1 MAESVADPMAGS
13 VAASA
18 AESAAASAGRVRGGG
33 VSRLLEG
40 RLGYALALLALYLA
54 VWAAPLA
61 VLAATGKSFIWVAD
75 YLSQQYVWFV
85 YTGQWLREVAT
96 SIFVDHTFEIPL
108 WTMDSG
114 FGTDTVQ
121 ALVCTVVN
129 PFYAVSV
136 FVPEEWAEVAFEV
149 SMLACLYCAGLAFSL
164 WAVARGAE
172 RRFALVGAVVY
183 MFSGYSLAIF
193 SQPGFLF
200 PLLAFPLALRAADRV
215 FAHGSPL
222 PFVAVLAWVFAFSFY
237 DAYMM
242 CIILVLYCALMFF
255 GVLERGRER
264 RGRAVRFLRWVGVFA
279 GLVLLACA
287 VSCALF
293 LPQAMSLMGS
303 GRLELERSNA
313 LVYGLS
319 FYANFLIGFT
329 SYSMSCLDAYTG
341 FNAVA
346 LPVLFLLVSR
356 RREHPAL
363 LAAACVLFA
372 MLFLPFCGRVM
383 NAMEYP
389 TNRWDWAL
397 ALCMAYAV
405 ARLAPALLAMRRREA
420 VVVAALTAVYALAC
434 LVLPFPLRV
443 PLECAVVVAAVALGL
458 LCRRGLLARAACPLL
473 AALVCVSASAGFVCY
488 LLPGQGDRVA
498 VNVDAG
504 KALAYH
510 TDYGASSLVEAAR
523 EDGVYDETCRV
534 DRTSAQG
541 TSIYNSNLVG
551 GYMAPNFYNSIYNDG
566 IDRLWQ
572 SLGLADVEGTNNHY
586 GALNSR
592 SMLEALTGARYFWV
606 GEGETSLLPYL
617 YRDGEVV
624 ESDGSHHLY
633 ETEHVAPLAFLQTSY
648 ITEDEYMA
656 LDMVDRQNA
665 LLQAVVL
672 DDDEAEE
679 AESLGLESVVGS
691 LELNNVEVPFTVAEA
706 EGCEVSEGR
715 VVAYEAGATL
725 TLEFSGVA
733 DAETYLHLAGV
744 HYSTDVSGASAG
756 DSEGQGQSLLGSL
769 RAAVTGSEGDS
780 QSYGQFV
787 VLSQDGVWADSVLCI
802 ESGHPLYSGKHEW
815 LCNLGY
821 SEEGLTRVTVQFRA
835 AGTYSFET
843 AELLAQPMEGVD
855 EAADALAAAGADDIE
870 IATNEISCTVDSP
883 SDALLFLTVGYS
895 EGWTAEVDGEEVDVV
910 RADMG
915 FMAVPVSAG
924 EHSVVLRYRTP
935 YLTEGI
941 ALTALGLAGTAA
953 VLLVRR
959 ARRRRLAAGA
969 LADASADVPDAA

>member
-1 MAESVADPMAGS
+1 MAECLKGAAAPASGGGP
-13 VAASA
+13 AASA
-18 AESAAASAGRVRGGG
+18 PASGGG
-33 VSRLLEG
+33 AAEAQAPCGGGACGGRPARLVEG

-61 VLAATGKSFIWVAD
+61 VLAASGKSFIWVAD

-85 YTGQWLREVAT
+85 YTGRWLREVAANV
-96 SIFVDHTFEIPL
+96 FAGGAFEVPL

-121 ALVCTVVN
+121 ALVCTVAN
-129 PFYAVSV
+129 PFYAVSA
-136 FVPEEWAEVAFEV
+136 FIPEEYAEVAFEA

-164 WAVARGAE
+164 WAAARGAE

-193 SQPGFLF
+193 TQPGFLF
-200 PLLAFPLALRAADRV
+200 PLLTFPLALWAADRV
-215 FAHGSPL
+215 FAGRSPL

-242 CIILVLYCALMFF
+242 CVMLVLYCALVFF
-255 GVLERGRER
+255 CVLERGRGR
-264 RGRAVRFLRWVGVFA
+264 RGRAGRFLRWFGAFA

-287 VSCALF
+287 VSCVLF
-293 LPQAMSLMGS
+293 LPQAMSLAGS

-363 LAAACVLFA
+363 LTAACVLFA

-420 VVVAALTAVYALAC
+420 VWVGALTALYALAC
-434 LVLPFPLRV
+434 LVLPLPLRV

-458 LCRRGLLARAACPLL
+458 VCRRGLLGRAACPLL
-473 AALVCVSASAGFVCY
+473 ALLACVSASAGFVCY
-488 LLPGQGDRVA
+488 LAPGQGDRVA

-523 EDGVYDETCRV
+523 EAGAYDETYRV

-541 TSIYNSNLVG
+541 TTIYNSNLVG

-592 SMLEALTGARYFWV
+592 SMLEALAGARYFWV
-606 GEGETSLLPYL
+606 GEGEASLLPYL

-624 ESDGSHHLY
+624 VSDGAHRLY
-633 ETEHVAPLAFLQTSY
+633 ETGHVAPLAFLQTSY

-656 LDMVDRQNA
+656 LDMVDRQKA

-672 DDDEAEE
+672 DGDDAAQAEAHGLED
-679 AESLGLESVVGS
+679 AAGSLGL
-691 LELNNVEVPFTVAEA
+691 NHAEVPFAVASA
-706 EGCEVSEGR
+706 QGCEVSEGE
-715 VVAYEAGATL
+715 VVVREAGATV
-725 TLEFSGVA
+725 TLEFSGPA
-733 DAETYLHLAGV
+733 DAETYLHLVGV
-744 HYSTDVSGASAG
+744 HYTTDVPDGGDAEAG
-756 DSEGQGQSLLGSL
+756 GRGLLGRL
-769 RAAVTGSEGDS
+769 RALVTGSEGDS

-835 AGTYSFET
+835 AGTYTFET
-843 AELLAQPMEGVD
+843 AELLAQPMEGVA
-855 EAADALAAAGADDIE
+855 EAADALAAAGAGDV
-870 IATNEISCTVDSP
+870 AVSTNEISCTVDGP
-883 SDALLFLTVGYS
+883 SDALLFLSVAYS
-895 EGWTAEVDGEEVDVV
+895 QGWTAEVDGEEVGVV

-915 FMAVPVSAG
+915 FMAVPVPAG

-935 YLTEGI
+935 YLVEGA
-941 ALTALGLAGTAA
+941 ALTALGVAGTAA
-953 VLLVRR
+953 ALLV
-959 ARRRRLAAGA
+959 RRRRLAAGNCE
-969 LADASADVPDAA
+969 